1 MNHQHL
7 IDWRA
12 GVDTANKPRPTVS
25 RLRRRAVRLTKRCA
39 MLALYGSSFAAG
51 VIIMLIVV
59 QEALRAPLT
68 TIDPTE
74 APVVAPAPKG
84 WRGA

>member
-1 MNHQHL
+1 MSLLHL

-12 GVDTANKPRPTVS
+12 GVVAADKPRPTVS
-25 RLRRRAVRLTKRCA
+25 RLRRRAVRLAKRCGV
-39 MLALYGSSFAAG
+39 LALYAASITAAA
-51 VIIMLIVV
+51 VFTLILI

-68 TIDPTE
+68 TIDPTK

>member
-25 RLRRRAVRLTKRCA
+25 RLRRRAVRLAKRCGV
-39 MLALYGSSFAAG
+39 LALYAA
-51 VIIMLIVV
+51 VMMAASIFTLILI

-74 APVVAPAPKG
+74 APVVAPVPKFG
-84 WRGA
+84 RGA